1 MNDNPYDSS
10 LEWTGFHN
18 QQTENIHRYESAQLY
33 PLTPAYQREKVRPN
47 PAGSPP
53 RRLSK
58 SEALERA
65 NYLKGF
71 IMAATLLGF
80 GVLGGLVASQLFT
93 NTPLNQTVVGPY
105 MQAPADQD
113 HFPSSRSDSGGFFRH
128 HNGGGYNFGQNNDSG
143 QSGPFSGSRTS

>member
-1 MNDNPYDSS
+1 MNDNPYDTS

-18 QQTENIHRYESAQLY
+18 QQTENIHHYESAQLY
-33 PLTPAYQREKVRPN
+33 PLTPAYQREKVRPA
-47 PAGSPP
+47 PSPL

-80 GVLGGLVASQLFT
+80 GALGGLVASQIFT
-93 NTPLNQTVVGPY
+93 NAPLNQTLVGPS

-113 HFPSSRSDSGGFFRH
+113 HFP
-128 HNGGGYNFGQNNDSG
+128 
-143 QSGPFSGSRTS
+143 